1 MERKIS
7 LNDVRKAVVEVYES
21 LKSVKEGEIDPRN
34 CCADEKSFG
43 ISVALPDGTLVSKGD
58 TQVKAPMGSIAKI
71 PLSSV
76 LFTQNTPM
84 ELIKKSGQCP
94 CHKVEKRPEGLAF
107 SAHGIR
113 AFSALEP
120 TGDPESK
127 WNLFEGRVIDLMGS
141 PTELCDKG
149 YEILRKEAVE
159 NDVAGRLAQSGY
171 YLYDDAPLALDLYL
185 KAMAMTASTDQLAMM
200 GATIAADGVNPLT
213 GKIVYDGAITQ
224 NIVGLMAAKGP
235 HKMNAPWLVAAG
247 IPAKTSY
254 SGSILGIYPG
264 VMAIAAY
271 APGLNAGGVSVK
283 ASRAIIEVMRRLDIS
298 IFASAR
304 VRIVKD

>member
-7 LNDVRKAVVEVYES
+7 LNDVRKAVYDAFEA
-21 LKSVKEGEIDPRN
+21 LKSFKEGEIDSRN
-34 CCADEKSFG
+34 CCADPKTFG

-58 TQVKAPMGSIAKI
+58 TEVKVPMGSIAKV

-76 LFTQNTPM
+76 LFTQNDPM
-84 ELIKKSGQCP
+84 EVIKKSGQCP
-94 CHKVEKRPEGLAF
+94 CHCVEKRPKGLGF

-113 AFSALEP
+113 AFSAIEP

-127 WNLFEGRVIDLMGS
+127 WNLFEGRTIDLMGS
-141 PTELCDKG
+141 APALCDKG
-149 YEILRKEAVE
+149 YQILRKEAE
-159 NDVAGRLAQSGY
+159 DNDVVNRLAEGGY
-171 YLYDDAPLALDLYL
+171 YLYDDAALSLDLYL

-213 GKIVYDGAITQ
+213 HKIVYDGAITQ

-247 IPAKTSY
+247 IPAKTSFG
-254 SGSILGIYPG
+254 GSILGIYPG
-264 VMAIAAY
+264 VMAISAT
-271 APGLNAGGVSVK
+271 APGLNAGGVSEK
-283 ASRAIIEVMRRLDIS
+283 AARAIIDVMHRLDLS
-298 IFASAR
+298 VFASAR
-304 VRIVKD
+304 VRIVND